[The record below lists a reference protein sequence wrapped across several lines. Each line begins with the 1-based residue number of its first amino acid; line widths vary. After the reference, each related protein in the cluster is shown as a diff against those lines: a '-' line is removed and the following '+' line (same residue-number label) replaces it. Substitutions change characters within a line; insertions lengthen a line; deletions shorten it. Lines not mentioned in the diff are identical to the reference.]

1 MAVAQAPPAVS
12 ADHPRARPVR
22 KAKPK
27 RTAPVA
33 APHPALHVSYEDG
46 LLTISAQDAPLS
58 DVLAQLHQRTG
69 ATIEAPADLDERIA
83 VEIGPGPAAQVV
95 AALLEATHFNYVIA
109 GAANKPG
116 AVQSIKLTVKPSL
129 DAEAEA
135 SAPAPE
141 QNRPVASPSRVKANG
156 DEGVWDDVEVP
167 AATPAPPADT
177 AVRPP
182 Q

>member
-1 MAVAQAPPAVS
+1 MAVAQAPPVVS
-12 ADHPRARPVR
+12 ADHPRAHPVR
-22 KAKPK
+22 KVKPK

-46 LLTISAQDAPLS
+46 LLSISAQDAPLS

-116 AVQSIKLTVKPSL
+116 AVQSIQLTVKPSL
-129 DAEAEA
+129 DAETE
-135 SAPAPE
+135 APAPK
-141 QNRPVASPSRVKANG
+141 QDRPVASPSRVKANG
-156 DEGVWDDVEVP
+156 DEGVWDDVEAP
-167 AATPAPPADT
+167 AALPAPPADT
-177 AVRPP
+177 PVRPP